1 METTS
6 FLKNNAFAIILA
18 AVTLTS
24 SFVMTQVKSGDN
36 TRRIENLE
44 KYTRVTES
52 KVNEHETFI
61 AVLQE
66 QQKTQALTAKEIS
79 TLQQQTIEELKATRL
94 ELARLSSK

>member
-6 FLKNNAFAIILA
+6 LLKNNAFAIILA

-44 KYTRVTES
+44 KYTRGTDA
-52 KVNEHETFI
+52 KVVNHGTFI

-66 QQKTQALTAKEIS
+66 QQKTQALTSQEIS
-79 TLQQQTIEELKATRL
+79 ALQQQTIEELKATRL
-94 ELARLSSK
+94 ELARIGKQ